1 MKSGGLVSVGL
12 CRSMFHADWPAMAR
26 RSLAM
31 APSKPQRDGMM
42 NIIGFMFGLVVMGTM
57 RPPSTT
63 CGMSAMGV
71 SAMAASADETM
82 VDTKRPSA
90 VALMASAVTF

>member
-1 MKSGGLVSVGL
+1 
-12 CRSMFHADWPAMAR
+12 MAR
-26 RSLAM
+26 RSFAM

-42 NIIGFMFGLVVMGTM
+42 NIIGFMFGLVVMGTI

-71 SAMAASADETM
+71 SAIAASADATM
-82 VDTKRPSA
+82 VDTSRPSA
-90 VALMASAVTF
+90 VAFSATATMTTSSSKNAPTARR